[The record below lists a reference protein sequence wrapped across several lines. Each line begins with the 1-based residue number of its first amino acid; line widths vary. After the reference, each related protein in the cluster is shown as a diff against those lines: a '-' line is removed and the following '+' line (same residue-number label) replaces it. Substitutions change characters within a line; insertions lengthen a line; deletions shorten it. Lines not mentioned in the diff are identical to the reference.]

1 MNKITT
7 FIQLALVSIYC
18 FSCTN
23 LDEEIYSEV
32 LAKDFYNTEEEIIA
46 ALVPAYGDLRPLISL
61 RGTHT
66 MGTFST
72 DEVIL
77 PTRGRHWYDG
87 GNFQRFHEHSW
98 TPEVAYLNNGWNEQ
112 FQLVSRSNMLIYQFE
127 QLDNMNPDLREAFV
141 AELRAIR
148 ALGYYYLLDNYG
160 NVPIVDR
167 FDVPEG
173 FLPANNADFNEGRKE
188 VFEFIEND
196 LLSSIDKL
204 SEANNSSTYGRMNK
218 WAAYALLTK
227 LYINAEVWT
236 GTPRWDD
243 AMVYADKIIESGE
256 FSLESNYFANFLAH
270 NEGSNENIF
279 VIPFDEYRTGNG
291 WGSVNTTIFYL
302 VGHHHAGNKILG
314 VPHSATS
321 GSSAL
326 PSHYRSFDENDI
338 RRNGWTVGPQYDK
351 VTGAPILNTEES
363 APHPLVYTVDFVDIY
378 NPDSNIEFNHKNA
391 LEYQGARFSKYEI
404 AYTGNGMSNDFAM
417 FRYADILLLKAE
429 ALMRKNSGVATS
441 AAVDLVNQVRERAF
455 AAEDF
460 VPLTSATLTM
470 DQLLLER
477 SFELYF
483 EGTRRQDLV
492 RWGQFVRGT
501 WEFYDRSNEG
511 DYRNVYPIPQWQ
523 INVNSSL
530 HQNPGYN

>member
-66 MGTFST
+66 MATFST

-127 QLDNMNPDLREAFV
+127 QLENMNPDLREAFV
-141 AELRAIR
+141 AELRVIR

-173 FLPANNADFNEGRKE
+173 FLPSNNADFNEGRKE

-204 SEANNSSTYGRMNK
+204 SEANNSSTYGRMNQ

-243 AMVYADKIIESGE
+243 AITYADKIIESGE

-270 NEGSNENIF
+270 NEASNENIF

-326 PSHYRSFDENDI
+326 PSHYRSFDEKDI
-338 RRNGWTVGPQYDK
+338 RRNG
-351 VTGAPILNTEES
+351 
-363 APHPLVYTVDFVDIY
+363 
-378 NPDSNIEFNHKNA
+378 
-391 LEYQGARFSKYEI
+391 
-404 AYTGNGMSNDFAM
+404 
-417 FRYADILLLKAE
+417 
-429 ALMRKNSGVATS
+429 
-441 AAVDLVNQVRERAF
+441 
-455 AAEDF
+455 
-460 VPLTSATLTM
+460 
-470 DQLLLER
+470 
-477 SFELYF
+477 
-483 EGTRRQDLV
+483 
-492 RWGQFVRGT
+492 
-501 WEFYDRSNEG
+501 
-511 DYRNVYPIPQWQ
+511 
-523 INVNSSL
+523 
-530 HQNPGYN
+530 